1 MNILDRYIVARILAM
16 TALVMLVI
24 IALAVLVTFI
34 AEQGDTGTGHYGSLD
49 ALWFSLMSVPQQA
62 WELMPIGA
70 LIGSMLGL
78 GGLASGSELTVARA
92 AGVSVAR
99 LAVSVFIAGV
109 LLVGIEV
116 VLGELLAPP
125 LQQVARQEKA
135 AERFSD
141 ASIGGGSAWVRDGNQ
156 ILDVEQSQAGEIQ
169 GGMLIF
175 ELSPDHHLVAMGRAA
190 RALPGADH
198 RWLLRGYVESRFGR
212 DGRVSAFA
220 EGVRTLDSNVSGQFL
235 HLAMSEPGELA
246 SAALW
251 SLIGYYRANSLD
263 PKPYLFAFWSRI
275 ARTGAI
281 AFAVLLAVPFVL
293 GPMRSSGTGVR
304 LLAGLLLGL
313 GFFFMQRF
321 IESGTIVFDLNPV
334 LLAWLPT
341 TVLVVVTFGLLAR
354 VR

>member
-16 TALVMLVI
+16 TALVMVVI
-24 IALAVLVTFI
+24 ICLAVLFTFI

-49 ALWFSLMSVPQQA
+49 AFWFSLLSVPQQA
-62 WELMPIGA
+62 WELLPIGA

-78 GGLASGSELTVARA
+78 GSLASGSELTVARA
-92 AGVSVAR
+92 AGVSVGR
-99 LAVSVFIAGV
+99 LAVSVFIAGI
-109 LLVGIEV
+109 LLIGVELI
-116 VLGELLAPP
+116 LGELLAPP
-125 LQQVARQEKA
+125 LQQVARQQKA
-135 AERFSD
+135 FERFSD
-141 ASIGGGSAWVRDGNQ
+141 ASFEGGSAWVRDGNQ
-156 ILDVEQSQAGEIQ
+156 ILDVEHSQDGEIH

-175 ELSPDHHLVAMGRAA
+175 ELSADHHLLAVGRAV
-190 RALPGADH
+190 RALPGTDR
-198 RWLLRGYVESRFGR
+198 RWVLRGYAESRFA
-212 DGRVSAFA
+212 DGQVKATSQDLH
-220 EGVRTLDSNVSGQFL
+220 TLDSNVSGQFL
-235 HLAMSEPGELA
+235 NLAMAAPGELA
-246 SAALW
+246 SGALW

-281 AFAVLLAVPFVL
+281 AFAVLLAIPFVL
-293 GPMRSSGTGVR
+293 GPMRSSGTGAR

-313 GFFFMQRF
+313 GFFFLQRF

-341 TVLVVVTFGLLAR
+341 SILIVVTMGLLAR

>member
-16 TALVMLVI
+16 TALVMVVI
-24 IALAVLVTFI
+24 IGLAVLFTFI

-62 WELMPIGA
+62 WELLPIGA

-78 GGLASGSELTVARA
+78 GSLASGSELTVARA
-92 AGVSVAR
+92 AGISVAR
-99 LAVSVFIAGV
+99 LALAVFIAGV
-109 LLVGIEV
+109 LLVGVEV

-125 LQQVARQEKA
+125 LQQVARQQKA
-135 AERFSD
+135 FARFSD
-141 ASIGGGSAWVRDGNQ
+141 ASFPGGSAWVRDGNQ
-156 ILDVEQSQAGEIQ
+156 ILDVEQSQDGEPH
-169 GGMLIF
+169 GGMMIF
-175 ELSPDHHLVAMGRAA
+175 ELSADHHLLAMGRAA
-190 RALPGADH
+190 RALPGAGH
-198 RWLLRGYVESRFGR
+198 RWELHGYAESRFSR
-212 DGRVSAFA
+212 DGQVKAFS

-235 HLAMSEPGELA
+235 HLAMSEPRELA
-246 SAALW
+246 SSALW

-281 AFAVLLAVPFVL
+281 AFAVLLAIPFVL
-293 GPMRSSGTGVR
+293 GPMRSSGTGAR

-334 LLAWLPT
+334 ILAWLPT
-341 TVLVVVTFGLLAR
+341 TVLVVVTLGLLAR

>member
-16 TALVMLVI
+16 TALVMVVI
-24 IALAVLVTFI
+24 IGLAVLFTFI

-62 WELMPIGA
+62 WELLPIGA

-78 GGLASGSELTVARA
+78 GSLASGSELTVARA
-92 AGVSVAR
+92 AGISVAR
-99 LAVSVFIAGV
+99 LALSVFIAGV
-109 LLVGIEV
+109 LLVGVEV

-125 LQQVARQEKA
+125 LQQVARQQKA
-135 AERFSD
+135 FARFSD
-141 ASIGGGSAWVRDGNQ
+141 ASFPGGSAWVRDGNQ
-156 ILDVEQSQAGEIQ
+156 ILDVEQSQDGEPH
-169 GGMLIF
+169 GGMMIF
-175 ELSPDHHLVAMGRAA
+175 ELSADHHLLAMGRAA
-190 RALPGADH
+190 RALPGAGH
-198 RWLLRGYVESRFGR
+198 RWELHGYAESRFSR
-212 DGRVSAFA
+212 DGQVKAFS

-235 HLAMSEPGELA
+235 HLAMSEPRELA
-246 SAALW
+246 SSALW

-281 AFAVLLAVPFVL
+281 AFAVLLAIPFVL
-293 GPMRSSGTGVR
+293 GPMRSSGTGAR
-304 LLAGLLLGL
+304 LLTGLLLGL

-334 LLAWLPT
+334 ILAWLPT
-341 TVLVVVTFGLLAR
+341 TVLVVVTLGLLAR

>member
-1 MNILDRYIVARILAM
+1 VNILDRYIVARILAM
-16 TALVMLVI
+16 TALVMVVI
-24 IALAVLVTFI
+24 ICLAVLFTFI

-62 WELMPIGA
+62 WELLPIGA

-78 GGLASGSELTVARA
+78 GSLASGSELTVARA
-92 AGVSVAR
+92 AGISVAR

-109 LLVGIEV
+109 LLIGVEV

-125 LQQVARQEKA
+125 LQQVARQQKA
-135 AERFSD
+135 FARFSD
-141 ASIGGGSAWVRDGNQ
+141 ASFQGGSAWVRDGNQ
-156 ILDVEQSQAGEIQ
+156 ILDVEQSQDGEAH

-175 ELSPDHHLVAMGRAA
+175 ELSKDHHLLAIGRAA
-190 RALPGADH
+190 RALPGTSH
-198 RWLLRGYVESRFGR
+198 RWELHGYAESRFSA
-212 DGRVSAFA
+212 DGQVKAFS

-246 SAALW
+246 SGALW

-263 PKPYLFAFWSRI
+263 PKPYVFAFWSRI

-281 AFAVLLAVPFVL
+281 AFAVLLAIPFVL
-293 GPMRSSGTGVR
+293 GPMRSSGTGAR

-334 LLAWLPT
+334 VLAWLPT
-341 TVLVVVTFGLLAR
+341 TVLTVVTLGLLSR
-354 VR
+354 TR

>member
-16 TALVMLVI
+16 TALVMVVI
-24 IALAVLVTFI
+24 ICLAVLFTFI

-49 ALWFSLMSVPQQA
+49 AFWFSLMSVPQQA
-62 WELMPIGA
+62 WELLPIGA

-78 GGLASGSELTVARA
+78 GSLASGSELTVARA
-92 AGVSVAR
+92 AGISVAR
-99 LAVSVFIAGV
+99 LALSVFIAGV
-109 LLVGIEV
+109 LLVGVEV

-135 AERFSD
+135 FERFSD
-141 ASIGGGSAWVRDGNQ
+141 ASFQGGSAWVRDGNQ
-156 ILDVEQSQAGEIQ
+156 ILDVQQSQDGEAH

-175 ELSPDHHLVAMGRAA
+175 ELSSDHHLRAMGRAA
-190 RALPGADH
+190 RALPGAGH
-198 RWLLRGYVESRFGR
+198 RWELHGYAESRFSG
-212 DGRVSAFA
+212 DGQVKAFS

-246 SAALW
+246 SGALW
-251 SLIGYYRANSLD
+251 SLIAYYRANSLD
-263 PKPYLFAFWSRI
+263 PKPYVFAFWSRI

-281 AFAVLLAVPFVL
+281 AFAVLLAIPFVL
-293 GPMRSSGTGVR
+293 GPMRSSGAGAR

-334 LLAWLPT
+334 VLAWLPT
-341 TVLVVVTFGLLAR
+341 TVLTVVTLGLLSR
-354 VR
+354 TR